1 MSSGGRI
8 EHMVNVTVP
17 EQSQFIFVSSSG
29 MQIDPQ
35 DEVLVSPIPMQDTL
49 DESMTQALESA
60 A

>member
-1 MSSGGRI
+1 
-8 EHMVNVTVP
+8 
-17 EQSQFIFVSSSG
+17 